1 MTEHALDFVVFSD
14 DWGRHPSS
22 CQHLFARLVRRHR
35 VLWVN
40 TIGMRAPKA
49 DAFTLRRGLE
59 KVAEWRRP
67 LRRVHANLHVYAP
80 PMLPVAGGG
89 AGRLNVRLVAAAVR
103 RVMRRLGFVRPVLF
117 ASVPTAADY
126 LGRLG
131 EAHSVYYITDDY
143 RFWPGAT
150 PEVIAAQDAQLT
162 AQADLVL
169 PCGEALAEGRRP
181 GGRMMMLPHAVD
193 LDHFARAPAA
203 GEPADLA
210 AIDRP
215 RLCFF
220 GLLYEKIDLDL
231 IARVARARP
240 DRQIVLLGPVATDLA
255 AVAGLDN
262 VHVLGPKPYEQ
273 LPAYLHAMD
282 ALLLAY
288 RLDEQTR
295 RNAPL
300 KIRECL
306 AVGKPVV
313 AKGMTDLAAYAP
325 LIDLADTDQAYLA
338 ACDRACDTP
347 PNVEAMRAA
356 VAADTWEA
364 RARQVEAALAD
375 LAVPAPSPAPAGPR
389 VEAGTDRAAWDAFV
403 AAHPRGGVWH
413 RWDWAPLM
421 NAVYGLPSHMLTVR
435 RRGAPAGVL
444 PLALQSSRLFGRRL
458 VSLPWLDHA
467 GLLADDDEARR
478 ALLDEAIALAGRLD
492 AALTIRQVA
501 GDAPPAA
508 DADQTRIDKVAM
520 VLDLPDDAETLWTS
534 LRAKVRNQVR
544 KARKAGLEVVWAGAE
559 DLDAFHRI
567 YATNMRDLGSPPH
580 AARLFAGVLDR
591 FADVARLLLIRHDG
605 RPVAGALVLA
615 DATEWQVPWASSLRS
630 ANALC
635 PNVLMYWTL
644 LEAACGAAARFCF
657 GRSSRES
664 GTYRFKAQWGSRQRP
679 LLWRTWTA
687 PGRPAAADADAQPG
701 RVMTLAQQTWRRL
714 PLPVARTLGPHII
727 RCVG

>member
-1 MTEHALDFVVFSD
+1 MTDHALDFVVFSD

-22 CQHLFARLVRRHR
+22 CQHLFARLLRRHR

-40 TIGMRAPKA
+40 TIGLRAPRA

-59 KVAEWRRP
+59 KLAEWRRP
-67 LRRVHANLHVYAP
+67 LRRISPSLHVYAP
-80 PMLPVAGGG
+80 AMLPVAGGG
-89 AGRLNVRLVAAAVR
+89 AGRLNARLAAAAVR
-103 RVMRRLGFVRPVLF
+103 RVMRRLGFQRPVLF

-131 EAHSVYYITDDY
+131 EAASVYYITDDY
-143 RFWPGAT
+143 RSWPGAN
-150 PEVIAAQDAQLT
+150 PEVIAAQDARLT
-162 AQADLVL
+162 AEADLVL
-169 PCGEALAEGRRP
+169 PCGPALAEGRAP
-181 GGRMMMLPHAVD
+181 GWRMMMLPHAVD
-193 LDHFARAPAA
+193 LDHFARPPDAA
-203 GEPADLA
+203 EPVDLA
-210 AIDRP
+210 GIGHP

-220 GLLYEKIDLDL
+220 GLIYEKIDLDL
-231 IARVARARP
+231 LARLARARS

-255 AVAGLDN
+255 AVAGLAN
-262 VHVLGPKPYEQ
+262 VHVLGPRPYEQ

-282 ALLLAY
+282 VLLLAY

-313 AKGMTDLAAYAP
+313 AKGMADLAPYAG
-325 LIDLADTDQAYLA
+325 LIELADSDEAYLA
-338 ACDRACDTP
+338 ACDRACRARPD
-347 PNVEAMRAA
+347 VGAMRAA

-375 LAVPAPSPAPAGPR
+375 LDRPARPAAAGLR
-389 VEAGTDRAAWDAFV
+389 IGAGTDRAAWDAFV
-403 AAHPRGGVWH
+403 AAHPSGSVWH

-421 NAVYGLPSHMLTVR
+421 DDVYGLPAHLLTAR
-435 RRGAPAGVL
+435 RHGALAGVL

-467 GLLADDDEARR
+467 GILAADDDARA
-478 ALLDEAIALAGRLD
+478 ALLDEAIALAERLD
-492 AALTIRQVA
+492 AELTIRQRA
-501 GDAPPAA
+501 DATADAAA
-508 DADQTRIDKVAM
+508 DHARSDKVAM
-520 VLDLPDDAETLWTS
+520 VLDLPGDGETLWED
-534 LRAKVRNQVR
+534 LQAKVRNQVR
-544 KARKAGLEVVWAGAE
+544 KARKAGLTADWAGGG

-567 YATNMRDLGSPPH
+567 YAENMRDLGSPPH
-580 AARLFAGVLDR
+580 AAALFAGVLER
-591 FADVARLLLIRHDG
+591 FADVARLLLVRCDG

-615 DATEWQVPWASSLRS
+615 DAAEWQVPWASSLRS

-644 LEAACGAAARFCF
+644 LEAACGRAARFCF
-657 GRSSRES
+657 GRSTRDS
-664 GTYRFKAQWGSRQRP
+664 GTYRFKAQWGSHERP
-679 LLWRTWTA
+679 LLWQTWTA
-687 PGRPAAADADAQPG
+687 RRTAPAAARDAEPG
-701 RVMTLAQQTWRRL
+701 RLMTLAQRTWRRL
-714 PLPVARTLGPHII
+714 PLPLARTLGPHII

>member
-1 MTEHALDFVVFSD
+1 MTDPGLDFVVFSD

-22 CQHLFARLVRRHR
+22 CQHLFVRLMRRHR
-35 VLWVN
+35 VLWIN
-40 TIGMRAPKA
+40 TIGMRAARA

-59 KVAEWRRP
+59 KLAEWRRP
-67 LRRVHANLHVYAP
+67 LRRVNTNLHVYAP
-80 PMLPVAGGG
+80 PMLPVAGGRV
-89 AGRLNVRLVAAAVR
+89 GRLNVRLVAAGVR
-103 RVMRRLGFVRPVLF
+103 RVMQRLGFVRPVLV

-131 EAHSVYYITDDY
+131 EARSVYYITDDY
-143 RFWPGAT
+143 RFWPGAN
-150 PEVIAAQDAQLT
+150 PEVIAAQDAKLT
-162 AQADLVL
+162 AEADLVL
-169 PCGEALAEGRRP
+169 PCGEALAEGRRA

-193 LDHFARAPAA
+193 LDHFARPPEG

-210 AIDRP
+210 GIGRP

-220 GLLYEKIDLDL
+220 GLIYEKIDLDL

-255 AVAGLDN
+255 AVASLSN

-282 ALLLAY
+282 GLMLAY

-313 AKGMTDLAAYAP
+313 ARTMTDLLPYAH
-325 LIDLADTDQAYLA
+325 LIDLVDTDEAYLA
-338 ACDRACDTP
+338 ACDRACTARPDA
-347 PNVEAMRAA
+347 EAMRAA
-356 VAADTWEA
+356 VAADTWDA

-375 LAVPAPSPAPAGPR
+375 LAPRPAPAGVR
-389 VEAGTDRAAWDAFV
+389 IDAGTDRQAWDAFV
-403 AAHPRGGVWH
+403 AAHPQGCVWH

-421 NAVYGLPSHMLTVR
+421 DDVYGLPAHLLTVR
-435 RRGAPAGVL
+435 RRGALAGVL

-467 GLLADDDEARR
+467 GILADDDDARR
-478 ALLDEAIALAGRLD
+478 ALLDEAIALADRLD

-501 GDAPPAA
+501 DEAA
-508 DADQTRIDKVAM
+508 DAAADHVRTDKVAM
-520 VLDLPDDAETLWTS
+520 VLDLPCDAEALWGS

-544 KARKAGLEVVWAGAE
+544 KARKAGLEVEWTGAE
-559 DLDAFHRI
+559 GLEAFHRI

-580 AARLFAGVLDR
+580 ATAMFAGVLER
-591 FADVARLLLIRHDG
+591 LADVARLLLVRHGG

-615 DATEWQVPWASSLRS
+615 DATEWQVPWASSLRT

-644 LEAACGAAARFCF
+644 LEAACGAAERFCF
-657 GRSSRES
+657 GRSSRDS
-664 GTYRFKAQWGSRQRP
+664 GTYRFKAQWGSRERP
-679 LLWRTWTA
+679 LLWRTWTG
-687 PGRPAAADADAQPG
+687 PRRTAADADGRPG
-701 RVMTLAQQTWRRL
+701 RMMTLAQHMWRRL
-714 PLPVARTLGPHII
+714 PVPLARTLGPHII